1 MVIIMK
7 IAVAVSDDEKF
18 TEHFGKAQKFMIYE
32 FNEYEMNFTEKRMSP
47 KIPGEKHQWGKSLN
61 VIGDCDVIICLQI
74 GLRAKPALKQMDKK
88 IVEDDG
94 NIEDVLQRFINHQK
108 FIDKPIF

>member
-1 MVIIMK
+1 MK

-18 TEHFGKAQKFMIYE
+18 TEHFGKAQKFIIYE
-32 FNEYEMNFTEKRMSP
+32 FNEYEMIFTEKRMSP
-47 KIPGEKHQWGKSLN
+47 KIPGDKHQWGKSLN
-61 VIGDCDVIICLQI
+61 VIEDCDVIICLQI
-74 GLRAKPALKQMDKK
+74 GLRAKPALKQMGKK

-94 NIEDVLQRFINHQK
+94 SVDDVLQRFINHQK

>member
-1 MVIIMK
+1 MRV
-7 IAVAVSDDEKF
+7 AVAVSDDEKY
-18 TEHFGKAQKFMIYE
+18 TEHFGRAQKFMIYE
-32 FNEYEMNFTEKRMSP
+32 FNGEDIELIDKRESK

-74 GLRAKPALKQMDKK
+74 GLRAKPALKQMGKK

-94 NIEDVLQRFINHQK
+94 RLEDVLQRFINHQK

>member
-1 MVIIMK
+1 MK

-18 TEHFGKAQKFMIYE
+18 TEHFGKAQKFRIYE
-32 FNEYEMNFTEKRMSP
+32 FNEYEMMFTEKRISL
-47 KIPGEKHQWGKSLN
+47 KNYGEKHQWGKSLN

-74 GLRAKPALKQMDKK
+74 GLRAKPALKQMGKK

-94 NIEDVLQRFINHQK
+94 RLEDVLQRFINHQK